1 MPSFNR
7 HENYSTM
14 GYVSS
19 LNFCIFVLYM
29 YEWWTLLVEREKEE
43 EKDFAFIDEREIC
56 LGICLFMRFGLRR

>member
-19 LNFCIFVLYM
+19 LNFCICVLYM
-29 YEWWTLLVEREKEE
+29 YEWWTLLVER